1 MSTSHPTAPADRR
14 SPQEIVDP
22 PTTMGMILRQ
32 IGPGL
37 IIAANIVG
45 SGELIMTTKTGAQ
58 AGIAL
63 LWLILLGC
71 IVKVFVQ
78 LELGR
83 FAISNGETTLTSL
96 NRVPGPKFFGVNWI
110 VAFWVIM
117 ISTSTAQL
125 GGIAGGVGQSL
136 SLTFPITGDYA
147 NAILCPSEKEISA
160 WAKWEL
166 AGGSKAAAAPGDAI
180 PETSD
185 EKHSRVMARVR
196 EELDA
201 LGEKGDQIRELALS
215 GKPLVDATAVSL
227 VNPPTRDDKTWA
239 IILSVGTSI
248 ILFIGRYKMVEVF
261 SVALVVVF
269 TFITVG
275 NVVALQETKYALS
288 TADFLRGFSF
298 GLPDGDSTA
307 AILTAFATFG
317 IIGVGAT
324 ELISYPYW
332 CIEKG
337 YARSAGPRDSS
348 EGWLRR
354 AQGWFYVMKWDA
366 FASMVIYTL
375 ATAAFYLMGVC
386 VLHSEGRDPEGM
398 RMVSTLSRSY
408 VPIFG
413 EYARWL
419 FLSGAIAVLYSTFLV
434 ANAGNARMM
443 ADFASVIGLCSQDH
457 ESKGRVRLVRW
468 LSTILPLICV
478 VAFVA
483 FPEPVRLIKIAGM
496 TQAIMLPMLGFAA
509 LYFRFRETD
518 VRLRPGRAWDA
529 ALMISSL
536 ALLITAC
543 WGIYKSVSDLLP
555 KPAAVV
561 VEPSDKKLA
570 EAWPNANNTGVAA
583 ASNSVLR

>member
-1 MSTSHPTAPADRR
+1 MTQSHPSAPADLRR
-14 SPQEIVDP
+14 ADEIVDP
-22 PTTMGMILRQ
+22 PTTIGSILKQ

-96 NRVPGPKFFGVNWI
+96 NRVPGPKLFGVNWI
-110 VAFWVIM
+110 VAFWVLM
-117 ISTSTAQL
+117 IATSTGQL

-136 SLTFPITGDYA
+136 SLTCPITGDYRA
-147 NAILCPSEKEISA
+147 AILCPSEKEISA
-160 WAKWEL
+160 WAKWENGGGNSTQPDL
-166 AGGSKAAAAPGDAI
+166 AALTATETL
-180 PETSD
+180 PETAD
-185 EKHSRVMARVR
+185 EKHVRVMMRIR
-196 EELDA
+196 EEIDG
-201 LGEKGDQIRELALS
+201 LGDKGVQIRKLALA
-215 GKPLVDATAVSL
+215 GEPLVDAKGNSL
-227 VNPPTRDDKTWA
+227 VNPPTRDDKIWA
-239 IILSVGTSI
+239 TIIGIGTAI
-248 ILFIGRYKMVEVF
+248 VLYVGRYKLVETF
-261 SVALVVVF
+261 SVALVVGF

-275 NVVALQETKYALS
+275 NVFALQETKYALT
-288 TADFLRGFSF
+288 TADFIRGFSF

-337 YARSAGPRDSS
+337 YARSAGPRDASDS
-348 EGWLRR
+348 WLRR

-375 ATAAFYLMGVC
+375 ATAAFYIMGVC

-419 FLSGAIAVLYSTFLV
+419 FLAGAIAVLYSTFLV

-443 ADFASVIGLCSQDH
+443 ADFASVIGLCSRDH
-457 ESKGRVRLVRW
+457 ESKNRQRVVKVI
-468 LSTILPLICV
+468 STLLPLVCV

-483 FPEPVRLIKIAGM
+483 FPEPVHLIKIAGM

-518 VRLRPGRAWDA
+518 VRLRPGLAWDA
-529 ALMISSL
+529 ALMISSA

-543 WGIYKSVSDLLP
+543 WGIYKSASDLLP
-555 KPAAVV
+555 KTPAAVTST
-561 VEPSDKKLA
+561 VEAK
-570 EAWPNANNTGVAA
+570 
-583 ASNSVLR
+583 

>member
-1 MSTSHPTAPADRR
+1 MSNSDSAVATDRR
-14 SPQEIVDP
+14 SPVDIVDP
-22 PTTMGMILRQ
+22 PRSIGLIVRQ

-71 IVKVFVQ
+71 VVKVFVQ

-96 NRVPGPKFFGVNWI
+96 NRVPGPRLFGVNWI

-147 NAILCPSEKEISA
+147 NAILCPSEKEIAA
-160 WAKWEL
+160 WAKWEQ
-166 AGGSKAAAAPGDAI
+166 AGGSKSVVAAADDV
-180 PETSD
+180 PETAD
-185 EKHSRVMARVR
+185 EKHARVMNRVR

-201 LGEKGDQIRELALS
+201 LGDKGVQIKSLALA
-215 GKPLVDATAVSL
+215 GKPLKDDSGISL
-227 VNPPTRDDKTWA
+227 VDPPTRDDKTWA
-239 IILSVGTSI
+239 TILGVGTAV
-248 ILFIGRYKMVEVF
+248 ILFVGRYKLVEVF
-261 SVALVVVF
+261 SVGLVVAF

-275 NVVALQETKYALS
+275 NVFALQETRYALS
-288 TADFLRGFSF
+288 AADYLRGFSF

-348 EGWLRR
+348 DGWLRR

-375 ATAAFYLMGVC
+375 ATAAFYIMGVC
-386 VLHSEGRDPEGM
+386 VLHSEGRDPDGM

-443 ADFASVIGLCSQDH
+443 ADFVSVIGLCSSDH

-468 LSTILPLICV
+468 ISTILPLVCV
-478 VAFVA
+478 VAFVS

-509 LYFRFRETD
+509 LYFRYRETD
-518 VRLRPGRAWDA
+518 PRLRPGLAWDF
-529 ALMISSL
+529 ALLLSSL

-543 WGIYKSVSDLLP
+543 WGVYKSVSDLLP
-555 KPAAVV
+555 K
-561 VEPSDKKLA
+561 
-570 EAWPNANNTGVAA
+570 
-583 ASNSVLR
+583 